1 MIFCM
6 LFYTIDDRFQFIRKM
21 KLTFVA
27 PSQFVKMI
35 WAGNNSNSRKAEIL
49 SRVESCPAN
58 LYFLTWPSAVSV
70 HAGHSPAPGQGHVT
84 RDVT

>member
-35 WAGNNSNSRKAEIL
+35 WAGNNSNSMK
-49 SRVESCPAN
+49 
-58 LYFLTWPSAVSV
+58 
-70 HAGHSPAPGQGHVT
+70 G
-84 RDVT
+84 